1 MNSTAGFIRQD
12 RVSGSARTLR
22 STMNQPAEHSIVVMK
37 SDEGPDLPHS
47 SSSAAEVELLRHAIA
62 HAAHFLP
69 AQGPITVFIHH
80 NTLHAFEDQSFE
92 EAVLRGAEIFGCQ
105 PYLSE
110 DRYRTELGRGRIA
123 FEDLGSILRDELG
136 SRANESIDGL
146 ANRFEIRLAMLQHAV
161 WTGPVA
167 ELNWFVEETDAL
179 WTIRPDVAAASKG
192 RLIAETRRWAMR
204 DLRTGT
210 ESNPDRWIA
219 ELFARFPI
227 HSIETWSS
235 DRWEAFSLQA
245 LWSVCRKS
253 MSAVPAA
260 PNRAK
265 PLIRPR
271 NVLLACTGVDADEWT
286 NGLMIRFCAAFLD
299 QGLSHCPLPDRA
311 GGLYQSF
318 ISLHRESGTV
328 PDPRLRAL
336 ARESARLWEAG
347 LSPAEAA
354 LDSLAA
360 LGVPAADW
368 EDFITA
374 TLLALPGW
382 AGMVQQVAIRSDS
395 VAHAIPKD
403 SLEEFL
409 AVRLLL
415 DCIAA
420 KHLAAEELA
429 FTGPLRELRAAHPP
443 RPAEPCSIEQRA
455 FPVFQLA
462 QVFGWSAK
470 DLLRL
475 TPAEWS
481 ALVEEVESFSNLERR
496 RVFHLGYEMWFRT
509 QTLDA
514 LALHQSRF
522 PQSGPRFQLVT
533 CLDEREE
540 SFRRHLEETAPDC
553 ETFGAAGFFNVAM
566 YFKGAADAHFVPL
579 CPIVLTPQHWVEE
592 RVCDGKESEH
602 RRRAAVRKAMGAA
615 SVRFQTGTR
624 SFAFG
629 AILSASVGAL
639 GAVPLV
645 GRILFPRL
653 AAWFE
658 RMFSA
663 YVQAPAATRLRLE
676 RTDAVSG
683 PEIGHQGYSL
693 DEMAAVSE
701 RLLRDIGLIRGFS
714 RLLFVIGHGSDSLN
728 NPHKSAYDC
737 GACGGSPGAPNGRAL
752 AQMLN
757 DPRVRS
763 RIAANGIVIPE
774 STWVVGGFHNTC
786 DDTVTLAD
794 LDCVPD
800 SHRVE
805 LNLVQENLKEACR
818 RNADERCRRFVSA
831 PLNQSSV
838 ESHRHVHERSVDL
851 AQARP
856 ELGHATNAICI
867 VARRERSRGL
877 YFDRRAFLTSYDP
890 TQDDDVGSTLAR
902 LLGAAVPVCGGINL
916 EYYFSHVDNR
926 GYGCGT
932 KLPHNVTALLGVMDG
947 AASDLRTGL
956 PWQMV
961 EIHEPVRLLFVI
973 ETTPEI
979 LLGIMD
985 RSPVIGGNIRNG
997 WVQVALL
1004 DPHSSKVLLYRKG
1017 AFEPYEPRA
1026 SRLPTA
1032 KSSVDWYHGWR
1043 EHLEFA
1049 EIGGPE

>member
-1 MNSTAGFIRQD
+1 MKFETNSKSTNA
-12 RVSGSARTLR
+12 SA
-22 STMNQPAEHSIVVMK
+22 
-37 SDEGPDLPHS
+37 
-47 SSSAAEVELLRHAIA
+47 SAAEVESLRHAIA

-80 NTLHAFEDQSFE
+80 NTLHAFEERSFE
-92 EAVLRGAEIFGCQ
+92 EAVLDGAETFGCQ
-105 PYLSE
+105 PFLSE
-110 DRYRTELGRGRIA
+110 DRYRSELGRGRIS
-123 FEDLGSILRDELG
+123 FDDLGSILKDDLG
-136 SRANESIDGL
+136 PRADESIDAL
-146 ANRFEIRLAMLQHAV
+146 TTRFELRLAMLQHAV

-179 WTIRPDVAAASKG
+179 RKIRPDVAAAARG
-192 RLIAETRRWAMR
+192 RLVAETRRWVMR
-204 DLRTGT
+204 DLRARSGSEAT
-210 ESNPDRWIA
+210 EWIA
-219 ELFARFPI
+219 KLFARFPVRD
-227 HSIETWSS
+227 IETWLPAQ
-235 DRWEAFSLQA
+235 WEEFSLQA
-245 LWSVCRKS
+245 VWSICRRS
-253 MSAVPAA
+253 VNSAPVPVAK
-260 PNRAK
+260 RK
-265 PLIRPR
+265 PLLRPR
-271 NVLLACTGVDADEWT
+271 EFLRQACGIDSDEWV
-286 NGLMIRFCAAFLD
+286 NELMIRFCAAFLD
-299 QGLSHCPLPDRA
+299 QGIAHWSLPNR
-311 GGLYQSF
+311 GLGLYQSF
-318 ISLHRESGTV
+318 LSLHRESSQV
-328 PDPRLRAL
+328 PDPRLRKL
-336 ARESARLWEAG
+336 AQESARLQDAG

-360 LGVPAADW
+360 LGVNAEER
-368 EDFITA
+368 EDFVTA

-395 VAHAIPKD
+395 VAHAIPKN
-403 SLEEFL
+403 SLEEYL

-415 DCIAA
+415 DRIAA
-420 KHLAAEELA
+420 EHLAAEELA
-429 FTGPLRELRAAHPP
+429 FTGNLRDLRTAFPP
-443 RPAEPCSIEQRA
+443 RPPEPPTVEQRA

-462 QVFGWSAK
+462 QVFGWSPP

-475 TPAEWS
+475 VPEEWA
-481 ALVEEVESFSNLERR
+481 ALVNEIESFSSLERR
-496 RVFHLGYEMWFRT
+496 RVFHLGYERWFRT

-514 LALHQSRF
+514 LALHVRRF
-522 PQSGPRFQLVT
+522 PESGPRFQVIT

-592 RVCDGKESEH
+592 GVCDGNESAH
-602 RRRAAVRKAMGAA
+602 RRRAAARKAIGAA

-629 AILSASVGAL
+629 AILSACVGAL
-639 GAVPLV
+639 GAIPLV

-653 AAWFE
+653 AARFE
-658 RMFSA
+658 RA
-663 YVQAPAATRLRLE
+663 YSGYVRAPAATRLRLE
-676 RTDAVSG
+676 RTDAVAG
-683 PEIGHQGYSL
+683 PENGHQGYSL

-714 RLLFVIGHGSDSLN
+714 RLLLVIGHGSDSLN

-763 RIAANGIVIPE
+763 RIAANGIAIPE

-794 LDCVPD
+794 LDRVPE
-800 SHRVE
+800 SHRAE
-805 LNLVQENLKEACR
+805 LARIQADFAETCR

-831 PLNQSSV
+831 PLNQTKL
-838 ESHRHVHERSVDL
+838 EAHRHVHERSVDL

-890 TQDDDVGSTLAR
+890 TQDDAIGSTLAR

-916 EYYFSHVDNR
+916 EYFFSNVDNR

-961 EIHEPVRLLFVI
+961 EIHEPVRLLFAI

-979 LLGIMD
+979 MLGIMD
-985 RSPVIGGNIRNG
+985 RFPVIGVNIRNG
-997 WVQVALL
+997 WVQVSLL
-1004 DPHSSKVLLYRKG
+1004 DPHSSRILLYRNG
-1017 AFEPYEPRA
+1017 TFEPYEPSV
-1026 SRLPTA
+1026 SRIPVA
-1032 KSSVDWYHGWR
+1032 KTSADWYRGWR

-1049 EIGGPE
+1049 EIGGPA